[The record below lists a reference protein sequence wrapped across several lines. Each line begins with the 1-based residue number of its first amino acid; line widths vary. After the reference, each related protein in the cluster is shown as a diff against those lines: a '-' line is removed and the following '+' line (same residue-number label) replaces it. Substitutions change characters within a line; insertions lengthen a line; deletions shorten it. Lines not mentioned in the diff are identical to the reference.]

1 MSFLVLAAGIAGM
14 VFNDEPTSDVQVDAS
29 TATLFIALGA
39 IGFVCSLIPW
49 WSGRRYRTTS
59 YD

>member
-14 VFNDEPTSDVQVDAS
+14 IVDDDPTSDIQVDPS
-29 TATLFIALGA
+29 TATLLIVLGA

-49 WSGRRYRTTS
+49 WSGRSYRTTRRV
-59 YD
+59 